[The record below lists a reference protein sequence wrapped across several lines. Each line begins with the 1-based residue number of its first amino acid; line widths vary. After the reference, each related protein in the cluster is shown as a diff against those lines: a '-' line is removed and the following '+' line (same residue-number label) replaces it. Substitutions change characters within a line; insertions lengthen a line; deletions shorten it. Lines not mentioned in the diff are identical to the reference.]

1 MNMVK
6 DRYIA
11 PIFEKV
17 LNTEPILYT
26 KSFES
31 YLMEPGHTYI
41 ITSEVIGDYGV
52 TDKIYIDWE
61 KECVIP
67 F

>member
-1 MNMVK
+1 MDMVK

-31 YLMEPGHTYI
+31 YLMQPGHSYI
-41 ITSEVIGDYGV
+41 LTTKIKDESEITDS
-52 TDKIYIDWE
+52 IYIDWE